1 MNLAVPPGGYA
12 WWYIDA
18 ISDDG
23 ETALTAIAFVGSV
36 FSPWYFRARQ
46 QGEASPLQHA
56 AINLSIRHRG
66 KLVWVMNERAIAPAA
81 RSERRLQL
89 GQGTQLFWQ
98 DGQLHWQI
106 DEQTKPFFSRMPPR
120 VRGTLVLTPV
130 VHHGATALLD
140 AAGQHRWCAV
150 APHAR
155 LEVQLQSPNLT
166 FAGNAYHD
174 ANWGDAA
181 LETAFAGWHWS
192 RAPLRD
198 GTAVCYDTTGLDGQR
213 RALFR
218 WFGKDGSMRELE
230 APSPA
235 PLPTGAW
242 GVQRATATDNGAAR
256 LVQTL
261 EDSPFYVRSL
271 VEGQWLGERAVAVH
285 ESLDLQRFSAGWV
298 RFLLPFRSRRERG
311 RPLFDGAAPALSL
324 AALPVAAPDASAR
337 ASEGT
342 RAAARS
348 LPGVV

>member
-1 MNLAVPPGGYA
+1 MSAPLQFGPAMDLQVTPGGYA

-23 ETALTAIAFVGSV
+23 QTALTAIAFVGSV

-46 QGEASPLQHA
+46 NGPADPLQHA
-56 AINLSIRHRG
+56 AINVSVRHRG
-66 KLVWVMNERAIAPAA
+66 KLIWVMNERAIVPSA

-89 GQGTQLFWQ
+89 GRGTQLFWQ

-106 DEQTKPFFSRMPPR
+106 DEQTKPFFSRMPGR
-120 VRGTLVLTPV
+120 VQGELVLTPT
-130 VHHGATALLD
+130 VHHGSTSLLD

-155 LEVQLQSPNLT
+155 LQVRLT
-166 FAGNAYHD
+166 RPDLRFEGNAYHD

-198 GTAVCYDTTGLDGQR
+198 GTAVCYDTSGLDGQR

-218 WFGKDGSMRELE
+218 WFGKDGSTRQLE
-230 APSPA
+230 VPRTA

-242 GVQRATATDNGAAR
+242 RVRRATSTDDGAAQ

-271 VEGQWLGERAVAVH
+271 VAGQWLGERTVAVH
-285 ESLDLQRFSAGWV
+285 ESLDLRRFSAGWV
-298 RFLLPFRSRRERG
+298 RFLLPFRSRRERT
-311 RPLFDGAAPALSL
+311 RQQL
-324 AALPVAAPDASAR
+324 ALPRSALTSAATDPRS
-337 ASEGT
+337 
-342 RAAARS
+342 AAAQS
-348 LPGVV
+348 MPGVLP